1 LPNFFWIPWRIH
13 PVPEYRVSIHPDSL
27 VFSSHGNILIEGE
40 KALMIRY
47 ETILKGISLGG
58 ILLGAG
64 LLIWRMHGQLVGQA
78 IRESE

>member
-1 LPNFFWIPWRIH
+1 
-13 PVPEYRVSIHPDSL
+13 
-27 VFSSHGNILIEGE
+27 
-40 KALMIRY
+40 MIRY